1 MFVLLVI
8 ASAEPARAG
17 EDDTRDAAAAY
28 YARGT
33 DLAKQGLYE
42 AALEQFNQAYAK
54 SPHYAV
60 LYNIGQAQ
68 IALGR
73 PLEAIEALSTY
84 LRDGA
89 DKVPLSRRE
98 QVQAQIA
105 LLETKLAEL
114 TIASDTPGV
123 AIRVDDRDV
132 GRTPLFQPIRLAAG
146 THKSTASLPDGPRI
160 TRVVTLGEAERQRL
174 ELAFGGEPSRPAVTA
189 LPADDSGAAP
199 SDTPVPLV
207 SAPRASDASP
217 DTRGAR
223 SVSMRRLAYVSTAVG
238 VAAAGAALGV
248 YLWNR
253 GRYDDWQAG
262 NAALDDL
269 TRGSAAYRMQAV
281 TNNDLASSLTTANHT
296 ILGLSVASGVLVATG
311 ASLFLVDRARGR
323 GAGGELS
330 FSWTASSA
338 QLGWS
343 GRW

>member
-1 MFVLLVI
+1 MT
-8 ASAEPARAG
+8 AR
-17 EDDTRDAAAAY
+17 AAAAH
-28 YARGT
+28 YARGI

-54 SPHYAV
+54 SPHFAV

-146 THKSTASLPDGPRI
+146 THKITASLLDGPRI
-160 TRVVTLGEAERQRL
+160 MRVVTLARRSGS
-174 ELAFGGEPSRPAVTA
+174 GWSSPSRAKPPAA
-189 LPADDSGAAP
+189 AAGRPLPARVPRP
-199 SDTPVPLV
+199 SRRRRRRKLVPASPP
-207 SAPRASDASP
+207 SAPPCHDKRRIV
-217 DTRGAR
+217 T
-223 SVSMRRLAYVSTAVG
+223 MRRRAYLSAAVG
-238 VAAAGAALGV
+238 VVAAGAALGV

-262 NAALDDL
+262 NAAL
-269 TRGSAAYRMQAV
+269 AEQ
-281 TNNDLASSLTTANHT
+281 TTARPPTACRRVKNN
-296 ILGLSVASGVLVATG
+296 
-311 ASLFLVDRARGR
+311 
-323 GAGGELS
+323 EL
-330 FSWTASSA
+330 AP
-338 QLGWS
+338 
-343 GRW
+343 R